1 MTLMSVCG
9 LSLGLRH
16 HDELLVRDL
25 NLTLDRGEIVGLV
38 GESGSGKTMASLAL
52 LGLLP
57 PAMEVRGGEATLDG
71 HPLLSAPGGKVHR
84 RTGDITMVFQNAR
97 AALNPTLRIGTQIRR
112 VLETVRGMPRRE
124 AEREA
129 VHLLERVGL
138 PGAARVSR
146 AYAHQLSGGMCQR
159 AVIAMALA
167 FRPKVLI
174 ADEPTTGLDVTVQAQ
189 IFDLLRDLV
198 EEMGSSVLFITHDL
212 AAVAEMCDRV
222 AVLFAGQ
229 VMETAGTVELF
240 ERPRHPYSQFLLA
253 SLRPDAGL
261 GPDSGPPP
269 DSSPVAGEEPPSDS
283 VVAEEGVDFT
293 LPGCRFAHRC
303 PHVFDACSEYP
314 PLFPAGERHHY
325 SCFLGREIPVV
336 STSRS

>member
-1 MTLMSVCG
+1 MTLLSVNG
-9 LSLGLRH
+9 LSLGLKH
-16 HDELLVRDL
+16 HEELLVRDL

-57 PAMEVRGGEATLDG
+57 SAVEVRAGEAILDG
-71 HPLLSAPGGKVHR
+71 TPLLSGPGGAVHR

-97 AALNPTLRIGTQIRR
+97 AALNPTLRIGFQIRR
-112 VLETVRGMPRRE
+112 VLMAVRGMPRRE
-124 AEREA
+124 AEAEA
-129 VHLLERVGL
+129 LRLLGRVGI
-138 PGAARVSR
+138 PGVARVAK
-146 AYAHQLSGGMCQR
+146 AYPHQLSGGMCQR

-167 FRPKVLI
+167 FQPRVLI

-198 EEMGSSVLFITHDL
+198 AETGSSVLFITHDL

-222 AVLFAGQ
+222 SVLFAGQ
-229 VMETAGTVELF
+229 VMETAETVELF
-240 ERPRHPYSQFLLA
+240 ERPRHPYSEFLLA
-253 SLRPDAGL
+253 SLAAGAPEHGEAGL
-261 GPDSGPPP
+261 TAD
-269 DSSPVAGEEPPSDS
+269 VAVMTEEK
-283 VVAEEGVDFT
+283 GVDFS

-303 PHVFDACSEYP
+303 PHVFDACMEYP

-325 SCFLGREIPVV
+325 SCFLGRESSIVT
-336 STSRS
+336 TSRA

>member
-1 MTLMSVCG
+1 
-9 LSLGLRH
+9 
-16 HDELLVRDL
+16 VRDL
-25 NLTLDRGEIVGLV
+25 NLGLDSGEIVGLV

-57 PAMEVRGGEATLDG
+57 PAVEVRGGEAELDG
-71 HPLLSAPGGKVHR
+71 IPLLSGGGATVHR

-97 AALNPTLRIGTQIRR
+97 AALNPTLRIGYQIRR
-112 VLETVRGMPRRE
+112 VLMAVRGMPRRE
-124 AEREA
+124 AEAEA
-129 VHLLERVGL
+129 VRLLGRVGIPGAERV
-138 PGAARVSR
+138 AR
-146 AYAHQLSGGMCQR
+146 AFPHQLSGGMCQR

-167 FRPKVLI
+167 FRPRVLI

-198 EEMGSSVLFITHDL
+198 AETGAGVLFITHDL

-229 VMETAGTVELF
+229 VMETAETIELF
-240 ERPRHPYSQFLLA
+240 ERPRHPYSEFLLA
-253 SLRPDAGL
+253 SLAEPATAADAASAE
-261 GPDSGPPP
+261 DKR
-269 DSSPVAGEEPPSDS
+269 
-283 VVAEEGVDFT
+283 VAEEKGVDFS

-303 PHVFDACSEYP
+303 PHVFEACQEYP

-336 STSRS
+336 TTSRS

>member
-1 MTLMSVCG
+1 MTLLSVSG
-9 LSLGLRH
+9 LSLGLKH
-16 HDELLVRDL
+16 HEELLVRDL

-57 PAMEVRGGEATLDG
+57 PAVEVRAGEAVLDG
-71 HPLLSAPGGKVHR
+71 APLLSGPGGAVHR

-97 AALNPTLRIGTQIRR
+97 AALNPTLRIGFQIRR
-112 VLETVRGMPRRE
+112 VLMTVRGMPRGQ
-124 AEREA
+124 AETEA
-129 VHLLERVGL
+129 VRLLGRVGI
-138 PGAARVSR
+138 PGAARVAQ
-146 AYAHQLSGGMCQR
+146 AYPHQLSGGMCQR

-167 FRPKVLI
+167 FRPQVLI

-198 EEMGSSVLFITHDL
+198 AETGSSILFITHDL

-222 AVLFAGQ
+222 SVLFAGQ
-229 VMETAGTVELF
+229 VMETAETVELF
-240 ERPRHPYSQFLLA
+240 ERPRPPYSEFLLA
-253 SLRPDAGL
+253 SLAPEAGTPAE
-261 GPDSGPPP
+261 GDHAVG
-269 DSSPVAGEEPPSDS
+269 DTVVVEEK
-283 VVAEEGVDFT
+283 GVDFS

-303 PHVFDACSEYP
+303 PHVFDACQEYP

-336 STSRS
+336 TASRS

>member
-1 MTLMSVCG
+1 MTLLSVNG
-9 LSLGLRH
+9 LSLGLKH
-16 HDELLVRDL
+16 QEDLLVRDL

-57 PAMEVRGGEATLDG
+57 PAVEVRAGEALLDG
-71 HPLLSAPGGKVHR
+71 VPLLSGAGGTVQR

-97 AALNPTLRIGTQIRR
+97 AALNPTLRIGFQIRR
-112 VLETVRGMPRRE
+112 VLTTVRGIPRRE
-124 AEREA
+124 AEAEA
-129 VHLLERVGL
+129 VRLLGRVGI
-138 PGAARVSR
+138 PGAARVAK
-146 AYAHQLSGGMCQR
+146 AYPHQLSGGMCQR

-167 FRPKVLI
+167 FRPQVLI

-198 EEMGSSVLFITHDL
+198 AETDSSILFITHDL

-222 AVLFAGQ
+222 SVLYAGQ
-229 VMETAGTVELF
+229 VMETAETVDLF
-240 ERPRHPYSQFLLA
+240 ERPRHPYSEFLLA
-253 SLRPDAGL
+253 SLAPESGEPAGGDDA
-261 GPDSGPPP
+261 
-269 DSSPVAGEEPPSDS
+269 AGTAVLVEEK
-283 VVAEEGVDFT
+283 GVDFS
-293 LPGCRFAHRC
+293 LPGCRFADRC
-303 PHVFDACSEYP
+303 PHVFEACQEYP

-336 STSRS
+336 TASRS

>member
-1 MTLMSVCG
+1 MTLLSVNG

-16 HDELLVRDL
+16 HQELLVRDL
-25 NLTLDRGEIVGLV
+25 NLTLEPGEIVGLV

-57 PAMEVRGGEATLDG
+57 PAVEVRGGEAKLDG
-71 HPLLSAPGGKVHR
+71 MPLLSGSDGAVHR

-97 AALNPTLRIGTQIRR
+97 AALNPTLRIGHQIRR
-112 VLETVRGMPRRE
+112 VLMAVRGMPRRE
-124 AEREA
+124 AEAEA
-129 VHLLERVGL
+129 VRLLARVGIPGAERV
-138 PGAARVSR
+138 AR
-146 AYAHQLSGGMCQR
+146 AYPHQLSGGMCQR

-167 FRPKVLI
+167 FRPRVLI

-198 EEMGSSVLFITHDL
+198 QETGAGVLFITHDL

-229 VMETAGTVELF
+229 VMETAETVELF
-240 ERPRHPYSQFLLA
+240 ERPRHPYSEFLLA
-253 SLRPDAGL
+253 SLAEVPTGEGGVDAV
-261 GPDSGPPP
+261 D
-269 DSSPVAGEEPPSDS
+269 EP
-283 VVAEEGVDFT
+283 VVAEEKGVDFS

-303 PHVFDACSEYP
+303 PHVFDACQEYP

-325 SCFLGREIPVV
+325 SCFLGREIPVAT
-336 STSRS
+336 TSRS

>member
-1 MTLMSVCG
+1 MTLLSVNG

-16 HDELLVRDL
+16 HAELLVRDL
-25 NLTLDRGEIVGLV
+25 SLTLEPGEIVGLV

-57 PAMEVRGGEATLDG
+57 PAVEVRGGEAKLDG
-71 HPLLSAPGGKVHR
+71 MPLLSGSDGTVHR

-97 AALNPTLRIGTQIRR
+97 AALNPTLRIGHQIRR
-112 VLETVRGMPRRE
+112 VLMAVRGMPRRE
-124 AEREA
+124 AEAEA
-129 VHLLERVGL
+129 VRLLGRVGIPGAERV
-138 PGAARVSR
+138 AR
-146 AYAHQLSGGMCQR
+146 AYPHQLSGGMCQR

-167 FRPKVLI
+167 FRPRVLI

-198 EEMGSSVLFITHDL
+198 EETGAGVLFITHDL

-229 VMETAGTVELF
+229 VMETAETVELF
-240 ERPRHPYSQFLLA
+240 ERPRHPYSEFLLA
-253 SLRPDAGL
+253 SLAEVPTGKAGVDAV
-261 GPDSGPPP
+261 D
-269 DSSPVAGEEPPSDS
+269 EP
-283 VVAEEGVDFT
+283 VVAEEKGVDFS

-303 PHVFDACSEYP
+303 PHVFDACQEYP

-336 STSRS
+336 TTSRS

>member
-1 MTLMSVCG
+1 MTLLSVSG
-9 LSLGLRH
+9 LSLGLKH
-16 HDELLVRDL
+16 HEELLVRDL

-57 PAMEVRGGEATLDG
+57 PAVEVRAGQAILDG
-71 HPLLSAPGGKVHR
+71 SPLLSGPGGAVRR

-97 AALNPTLRIGTQIRR
+97 AALNPTLRIGFQIRR
-112 VLETVRGMPRRE
+112 VLMAVRGMPRRDAE
-124 AEREA
+124 AEALR
-129 VHLLERVGL
+129 LIGRVGI
-138 PGAARVSR
+138 PGAARVAK
-146 AYAHQLSGGMCQR
+146 AYPHQLSGGMCQR

-167 FRPKVLI
+167 FQPRVLI

-198 EEMGSSVLFITHDL
+198 AETGSSVLFITHDL
-212 AAVAEMCDRV
+212 AAVAEMCDRTS
-222 AVLFAGQ
+222 VLFAGQ
-229 VMETAGTVELF
+229 VMETAETVELF
-240 ERPRHPYSQFLLA
+240 EHPRHPYSEFLLA
-253 SLRPDAGL
+253 SLAPEASESVEAGL
-261 GPDSGPPP
+261 TAD
-269 DSSPVAGEEPPSDS
+269 AA
-283 VVAEEGVDFT
+283 VVAEEKGVDFS

-303 PHVFDACSEYP
+303 PHVFDACREYP

-336 STSRS
+336 TTARS

>member
-1 MTLMSVCG
+1 MTLLSVNG

-16 HDELLVRDL
+16 HAELLVRDL
-25 NLTLDRGEIVGLV
+25 SLTLEPGEIVGLV

-57 PAMEVRGGEATLDG
+57 PAVEVRGGEAKLDG
-71 HPLLSAPGGKVHR
+71 MPLLSGSDGTVHR

-97 AALNPTLRIGTQIRR
+97 AALNPTLRIGHQIRR
-112 VLETVRGMPRRE
+112 VLMAVRGMPRRE
-124 AEREA
+124 AEAEA
-129 VHLLERVGL
+129 VRLLGRVGIPGAERV
-138 PGAARVSR
+138 AR
-146 AYAHQLSGGMCQR
+146 AYPHQLSGGMCQR

-167 FRPKVLI
+167 FRPRVLI

-198 EEMGSSVLFITHDL
+198 EETGAGVLFITHDL

-229 VMETAGTVELF
+229 VMETAETVELF
-240 ERPRHPYSQFLLA
+240 ERPRHPYSEFLLA
-253 SLRPDAGL
+253 SLAEVPTRKAGVDAV
-261 GPDSGPPP
+261 D
-269 DSSPVAGEEPPSDS
+269 EPE
-283 VVAEEGVDFT
+283 VAEEKGVDFS

-303 PHVFDACSEYP
+303 PHVFDACQEYP
-314 PLFPAGERHHY
+314 PQFPAGERHHY

-336 STSRS
+336 TTSRS